1 MLRSIWTEQGIVLED
16 MEPEPLKDG
25 WVRLQ
30 VQACGICGSDLHGY
44 KDGVIRA
51 GGMPGHEIAGTIME
65 SNAGELPDELYAV
78 EPWLWCG
85 DCEFCRIGKVQ
96 HCRNSGLIGA
106 MLPGGLGE
114 FVDVP
119 ARHIYPSD
127 ASLNALEA
135 SLSEPFGISLR
146 AVHIAELKMDTRVLV
161 LGAGS
166 LGLISGLLA
175 RDTAERVAIS
185 YRYESQKLAAEG
197 LGLEAVPEA
206 DVVAWAQDFGPDVVI
221 ETVGGHAN
229 TMEQATA
236 SCRAG
241 GRIVV
246 LGLFSMQPPLD
257 MRALI
262 HKELKIMGSAFFG
275 TSEHGPEFR
284 ASTKLLP
291 RYKPELSVLQTH
303 QFPLSRVA
311 DAFATAVDKTER
323 PIKVTVLPGA

>member
-1 MLRSIWTEQGIVLED
+1 MLQSLWTEKGIVLE
-16 MEPEPLKDG
+16 EVTPPALQPG
-25 WVRLQ
+25 WVRLK

-44 KDGVIRA
+44 KDGKIRA
-51 GGMPGHEIAGTIME
+51 GGRPGHEMSGTVME
-65 SNAGELPDELYAV
+65 STVELADELYAV

-85 DCEFCRIGKVQ
+85 ECEFCRIGKVQ
-96 HCRNSGLIGA
+96 LCRKGGLVGVSV
-106 MLPGGLGE
+106 PGGLAD
-114 FVDVP
+114 FIDVP
-119 ARHIYPSD
+119 AMHVYPSD
-127 ASLNALEA
+127 PSLTPIEA
-135 SLSEPFGISLR
+135 SLTEPFGICTR
-146 AVHIAELKMDTRVLV
+146 AVHLADLRMDTRVLI

-166 LGLISGLLA
+166 LGLISGLLS

-185 YRYESQKLAAEG
+185 YRYASQAEAALR
-197 LGLEAVPEA
+197 LGLEAVPE
-206 DVVAWAQDFGPDVVI
+206 DKVVEWAQDYGPDVII

-236 SCRAG
+236 ACRPD

-246 LGLFSMQPPLD
+246 LGLFSENPTLD

-284 ASTKLLP
+284 ASTKILP
-291 RYKPELSVLQTH
+291 HYKKELSVLQTH

-311 DAFATAVDKTER
+311 DAFEAAVSKDDR
-323 PIKVTVLPGA
+323 PIKVTILPGA